1 MQTAIKAAQ
10 DWAEFRTGLR
20 IPETGFYRVIHSQH
34 QLPKEITLMLGE
46 TFPRC
51 SQCREPVYFELIRP
65 VRLQGMS
72 STGFTVAL
80 YELPE
85 LAKDKE

>member
-1 MQTAIKAAQ
+1 
-10 DWAEFRTGLR
+10 
-20 IPETGFYRVIHSQH
+20 
-34 QLPKEITLMLGE
+34 MLGE

-51 SQCREPVYFELIRP
+51 SRCVEPVYFELIRP

-72 STGFTVAL
+72 STGFTVTL

-85 LAKDKE
+85 LAEDEE